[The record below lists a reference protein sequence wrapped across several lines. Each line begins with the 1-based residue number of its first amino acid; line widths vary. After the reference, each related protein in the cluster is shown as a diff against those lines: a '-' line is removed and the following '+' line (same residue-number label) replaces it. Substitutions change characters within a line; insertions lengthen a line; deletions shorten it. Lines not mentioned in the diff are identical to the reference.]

1 MSDLGNVCMAVIVCY
16 TLRSVFFRWADHI
29 EVCAKHKRTAEPD
42 VIAQLEKGARR

>member
-1 MSDLGNVCMAVIVCY
+1 MTDLGNVCMAVIVCY

-42 VIAQLEKGARR
+42 VMRRLERER